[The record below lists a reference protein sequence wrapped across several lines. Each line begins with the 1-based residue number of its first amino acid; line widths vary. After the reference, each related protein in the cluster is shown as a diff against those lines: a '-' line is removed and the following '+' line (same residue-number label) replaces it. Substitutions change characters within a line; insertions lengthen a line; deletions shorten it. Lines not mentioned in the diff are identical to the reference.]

1 MAVERARAELTALF
15 EQWLERI
22 PGGDDDFFGRVL
34 DDDWV
39 YTDIAGTVRGKA
51 EYLEYLKPVPPTV
64 SGRLLE
70 LEPRLHGE
78 LALVTGRYRIEG
90 ALPDGT
96 DVSSD
101 TRFTAVWKH
110 TAEGWRALAHH
121 ATTIVGE

>member
-1 MAVERARAELTALF
+1 MAVERARAELTAIF
-15 EQWLERI
+15 EQWLERV

-51 EYLEYLKPVPPTV
+51 EYLEYLKPIPSTV

-90 ALPDGT
+90 TLPDGT

-101 TRFTAVWKH
+101 TRFTAVWKR
-110 TAEGWRALAHH
+110 TPQGWRALAHH
-121 ATTIVGE
+121 ATSIAAE